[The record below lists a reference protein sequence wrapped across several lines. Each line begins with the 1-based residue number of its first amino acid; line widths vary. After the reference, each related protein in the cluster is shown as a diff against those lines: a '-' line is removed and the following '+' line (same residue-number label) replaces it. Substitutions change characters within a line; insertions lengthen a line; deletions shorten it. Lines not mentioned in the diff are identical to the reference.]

1 MAYDIFQLMDFIHDQ
16 GGSDLHLS
24 VGRPPTIRVSG
35 RMRSVKGASLTP
47 DDTIH
52 LANQLMPP
60 RMKLEFREKGGAD
73 FGHAHQGKC
82 RFRCAIYRQKGS
94 VGLVLRLL
102 PSRIMTFEQ
111 IGLPI
116 QVQQLLHRPR
126 GLILV
131 TGPTGCGKTT
141 TLATM
146 IDYINTNFDHH
157 IVTIEDPIE
166 YYHEHKQSIITQREI
181 GNDVGT
187 FAEAMRRVLRMDP
200 DVILLGEMRDLETI
214 STAITAAETGHLV
227 LGTLH
232 TTGSARTIDRIID
245 AYPAEQQEQCRA
257 QLSVALLAVISQV
270 IMPRAD
276 KPGLIA
282 GFEIMI
288 MTPAVENLVRKNET
302 FKIKSTLQTSKTLGM
317 VQLDDYLWDR
327 YKEGKISKESML
339 QKSQEPKEIQRKLDF
354 EELGGAGGAPGQ
366 PPSPPTGTPPS
377 GGGSPGPAPGGAPA
391 GGGTPPGGGKPSS
404 IFSRKKEG

>member
-1 MAYDIFQLMDFIHDQ
+1 MGYDIFQLLDFIADQ
-16 GGSDLHLS
+16 GGSDIHLS
-24 VGRPPTIRVSG
+24 VGRPPTIRVNG
-35 RMRSVKGASLTP
+35 RMRSIKGPALTP

-52 LANQLMPP
+52 LANQLLPP

-73 FGHAHQGKC
+73 FSHAHGTKC
-82 RFRCAIYRQKGS
+82 RFRCSVYRQKGA
-94 VGLVLRLL
+94 VGMALRLL
-102 PSRIMTFEQ
+102 PSRILSFEQ
-111 IGLPI
+111 IGLPV

-131 TGPTGCGKTT
+131 TGPTGSGKTT

-146 IDYINTNFDHH
+146 IDYVNTNFDHH

-166 YYHEHKQSIITQREI
+166 YYHEHKTSIVTQREI

-232 TTGSARTIDRIID
+232 TTGSARTVDRIID
-245 AYPAEQQEQCRA
+245 AYPADQQEQCRA

-276 KPGLIA
+276 KAGLIA

-288 MTPAVENLVRKNET
+288 MTPAIENLVRKNET
-302 FKIKSTLQTSKTLGM
+302 FKIKSTLQTSKNLGM

-354 EELGGAGGAPGQ
+354 EALGGKGEPPPAAP
-366 PPSPPTGTPPS
+366 PA
-377 GGGSPGPAPGGAPA
+377 GSPAPAPSGPAP
-391 GGGTPPGGGKPSS
+391 TGKGS
-404 IFSRKKEG
+404 IFDRKKEG